1 MRLEELQKIVKGANQ
16 LHKMNIFVK
25 QSSGGKV
32 KLWGYFNYE
41 RFSLGLPAILI
52 NDKNTSTEETALLRK
67 AVELRNKME
76 AESDNSGMA
85 IADRRQKVSAMLD
98 EWIKNYVNSHSFFN
112 AKTAKEKFLAACGDM
127 AVGNVS
133 RRHIILL
140 IDKMKQAGFNPNYIR
155 TVVSRFRSF
164 CSWAEQRGYMDRVDT
179 RKLMPPEQFGEVK
192 VLSEDELKMLSA
204 TPCDKCP
211 DVKDLFMLGV
221 YTAQRT
227 GEIKQYTFAPL
238 YDKQIRARQ
247 GKTGKFIIIP
257 LSENALGIMQRLKER
272 REKEGKST
280 GPKDKMFSLPSPPAT
295 CKHFHRWLEAAG
307 IDPNRITL
315 HNSRSTAI
323 SLLINKG
330 VPESVTQ
337 ELANHS
343 DPRMTARYYRQIDIG
358 RKQEALDKIPKF

>member
-32 KLWGYFNYE
+32 KLWGYFNYK
-41 RFSLGLPAILI
+41 RFSLGLPAIMI
-52 NDKNTSTEETALLRK
+52 TDKNTSIEETALLRK

-76 AESDNSGMA
+76 AEADNSGMA
-85 IADRRQKVSAMLD
+85 MADRKQKVSAIL
-98 EWIKNYVNSHSFFN
+98 EAWINSYANEPSRKV
-112 AKTAKEKFLAACGDM
+112 ARAARDKFLAACGDM
-127 AVGNVS
+127 AVSSVS
-133 RRHIILL
+133 RRNMILM
-140 IDKMKQAGFNPNYIR
+140 IDKMKQAEFNPNYIR
-155 TVVSRFRSF
+155 TIASRIRSF
-164 CSWAEQRGYMDRVDT
+164 CNWAEQRGYMDRVDT
-179 RKLMPPEQFGEVK
+179 RKLLPPEQFGEVK
-192 VLSEDELKMLSA
+192 TLGEEDLKLLAA
-204 TPCDKCP
+204 TRCEIP

-221 YTAQRT
+221 YTAQRI

-238 YDKQIRARQ
+238 YDKQIRVRQ

-257 LSENALGIMQRLKER
+257 LSENALSVMRKLKWR
-272 REKEGKST
+272 REKDGKPT
-280 GPKDKMFSLPSPPAT
+280 GPKDKMFDLPNQT
-295 CKHFHRWLEAAG
+295 TVYKCFHEWLEAAG
-307 IDPNRITL
+307 IDRNRITL